1 MRPRSLRFLPL
12 ALLPLLVAGCDE
24 ADTNLFTFPVRG
36 INFTFAFTGDQVA
49 GTTLTVAADGSA
61 NILDD
66 IRDQGFGPEEVA
78 RVRLESGE
86 AEVRILQA
94 PTGVNIGFLD
104 DVALRL
110 SGGGT
115 SVEVASAEDVSGG
128 TSMLNEVDLD
138 VSSEDIAPIV
148 TAGTFDAFLDVSADE
163 GIPDGTYRI
172 EVRFDVEVAVEG
184 F

>member
-1 MRPRSLRFLPL
+1 
-12 ALLPLLVAGCDE
+12 
-24 ADTNLFTFPVRG
+24 
-36 INFTFAFTGDQVA
+36 
-49 GTTLTVAADGSA
+49 DGSA

-128 TSMLNEVDLD
+128 TSMLNEGDAD
-138 VSSEDIAPIV
+138 VSSEDLAPIV
-148 TAGTFDAFLDVSADE
+148 TARTFGPCPDGSADE
-163 GIPDGTYRI
+163 RLPDGTHRTQ
-172 EVRFDVEVAVEG
+172 G
-184 F
+184 